1 MVNIQQYRQLTEQ
14 LIKECS
20 RDIFDTYTS
29 LTQLQDHLLD
39 ISDQAFEQVSD
50 IIERISSLNDDL
62 RLKRNALLRTI
73 ERNMCNI
80 LGLVIMDELI
90 KYICEKTSELRKSV
104 RHAEEDALFSS
115 IDYLADVSNRITV
128 LFNKAL
134 DEAITANE
142 LNEIIDELVNRL
154 STAKFFEVDHE
165 VKRIFQ
171 INISTLQKARKIL
184 NESEYLD
191 LVTTYIQRKAKLTK
205 DVIDLNAEY
214 NIIGARDIKMQKVLR
229 KLEES
234 SELLCDREKLLV
246 IHKMLLYSVFDEQI
260 KESRLLNLQSIADKF
275 NLTHKSLLRVTLE
288 YTNQLLDKLL
298 TSLDNSI
305 KTI

>member
-20 RDIFDTYTS
+20 RDIFDAYTS
-29 LTQLQDHLLD
+29 LTQLQDYLLD

-62 RLKRNALLRTI
+62 RLKRNVLLRTI

-90 KYICEKTSELRKSV
+90 KYVCEKTAELRKSV
-104 RHAEEDALFSS
+104 KRAEEDALFSS

-154 STAKFFEVDHE
+154 SAAKFFEVDHE

-171 INISTLQKARKIL
+171 INISTLQKARKVL

-260 KESRLLNLQSIADKF
+260 KESRLLNLQAIADKF

-288 YTNQLLDKLL
+288 YTDQLLDKLL
-298 TSLDNSI
+298 ASLDNSI

>member
-1 MVNIQQYRQLTEQ
+1 MVNIQQYRQLTER

-20 RDIFDTYTS
+20 RDIFDAYTS
-29 LTQLQDHLLD
+29 LTQLQDYLLD

-62 RLKRNALLRTI
+62 RLKRNVLLRTI

-104 RHAEEDALFSS
+104 RRAEEDALFSS

>member
-20 RDIFDTYTS
+20 RDIFDAYTS
-29 LTQLQDHLLD
+29 LTQLQDYLLD

-62 RLKRNALLRTI
+62 RLKRNVLLRTI

-90 KYICEKTSELRKSV
+90 KYICEKTSELKKAV
-104 RHAEEDALFSS
+104 RRAEEDALFSS

-171 INISTLQKARKIL
+171 INISTLQKVRKIL

-260 KESRLLNLQSIADKF
+260 KESRLLNLQAIADKF

-288 YTNQLLDKLL
+288 YTDQLLDKLL
-298 TSLDNSI
+298 ASLDNSI